1 MDSGIYQ
8 LTFAN
13 GDTYVGKSLHLATRW
28 QQHADKLSKGTAA
41 KNMMQ
46 AYWASDHQYPTAKVI
61 LYCHPDVLDEYENL
75 FINDLLPTLNTQRP
89 TPRRFEEREALAR
102 HAEAGRAGY
111 AVPVLMMTLENLQE
125 QNTNLQDQVVEL
137 ETIVDDWN
145 SKVVFE
151 LKKSERWVEIEAT
164 VEDLYT
170 ENFELLAFKQRVEH
184 ANWFV
189 RLFKLW

>member
-28 QQHADKLSKGTAA
+28 QHSDKLSKGTAA

-125 QNTNLQDQVVEL
+125 QNNDFQDQVVEL

-164 VEDLYT
+164 VEDLYM
-170 ENFELLAFKQRVEH
+170 ENFKLLAFKQRVEH

-189 RLFKLW
+189 RLFNLW